1 VFDFDGVLV
10 DSNAVKRE
18 AYVRIFA
25 ERGVPRDL
33 VGAVLANSADADRHG
48 VIARIVRRAH
58 DAGLMTAP
66 APDLVPGLV
75 EAYNAICEEHT
86 ATCAEVRG
94 VSTVLPRLAGR
105 YALYVASDT
114 PEAPLRRVV
123 ERRRWTPYFRDVLGR
138 PRTKAENL
146 ASILAREDVAPDAVV
161 MIGDSHRDLAA
172 ARQCGCRFV
181 GIRSDGNDFS
191 ESALLMLDDVS
202 RLDTVIAAL
211 GQQGAARC

>member
-1 VFDFDGVLV
+1 MFDFDGVLV

-25 ERGVPRDL
+25 EHGVPRDL
-33 VGAVLANSADADRHG
+33 VDAALASSPDADRHG
-48 VIARIVRRAH
+48 VIAQVVRRAR
-58 DAGLMTAP
+58 DRGLLTAP
-66 APDLVPGLV
+66 TPESGLV

-86 ATCAEVRG
+86 ATCVEIRG
-94 VSTVLPRLAGR
+94 TSTMLARLASR

-114 PEAPLRRVV
+114 PEAPLRRVI
-123 ERRRWTPYFRDVLGR
+123 ERRRWAPYFRDVLGR

-146 ASILAREDVAPDAVV
+146 ASVLSREDVEPEAVV
-161 MIGDSHRDLAA
+161 MVGDSQRDLTA

-191 ESALLMLDDVS
+191 EPGLLMLDDVS
-202 RLDTVIAAL
+202 RLDTVIASLDA
-211 GQQGAARC
+211 QGAARC